1 MIIRAQM
8 LMVNKEAPT
17 NKTRTASPTA
27 IPYSRG
33 QIADRKCLSI
43 TKGNG
48 IYIFAKMELLFSG
61 KYYKILEN
69 RCNVLSL
76 LLSYKVKLT

>member
-1 MIIRAQM
+1 M
-8 LMVNKEAPT
+8 LMYGREATT
-17 NKTRTASPTA
+17 NKTRTASPAA

-48 IYIFAKMELLFSG
+48 IYTFVKMELLFSL
-61 KYYKILEN
+61 KYYKIIEN

-76 LLSYKVKLT
+76 LLSYKVKPTLFAN